1 MSAPVFDL
9 YNFFNSSAAYRVR
22 IALGL
27 KKLEWRHIGVNLR
40 AGEQYKPEY
49 QEVNPNKL
57 VPVFRDGAT
66 TIAQSIA
73 IIDYLDDIQ
82 PQPLLVPRRG
92 EARMR
97 VLEIALTIAC
107 DLHPLNNMRIQKYL
121 SGPMQLSDAKKEEWV
136 NHWLTTGFDAVEKM
150 LPEQEGWA
158 IGDGPTL
165 ADLCIVPQVANALRA
180 SFNMAAYPKL
190 WRVYEHCQRNP
201 AFVAAAPNA
210 QPDYIAH

>member
-49 QEVNPNKL
+49 LELNPNKL

-136 NHWLTTGFDAVEKM
+136 NHWLTTGFDAVERM
-150 LPEQEGWA
+150 LPEQDGWA

-165 ADLCIVPQVANALRA
+165 ADLCIVPQVANALR
-180 SFNMAAYPKL
+180 SGFSMAAYPKL

-201 AFVAAAPNA
+201 AFVAAAPNT

>member
-9 YNFFNSSAAYRVR
+9 YSFFNSSAAYRVR

-27 KKLEWRHIGVNLR
+27 KKLEWRHIGINLR

-49 QEVNPNKL
+49 LELNPNKL
-57 VPVFRDGAT
+57 VPVFRDGGT

-82 PQPLLVPRRG
+82 PQPMLVPRRG
-92 EARMR
+92 EARLR

-121 SGPMQLSDAKKEEWV
+121 SGPMGLSDVKKEEWV
-136 NHWLTTGFDAVEKM
+136 NHWLTTGFDAVERM
-150 LPEQEGWA
+150 LPDKEGWA

-165 ADLCIVPQVANALRA
+165 ADCCIVPQVANALR
-180 SFNMAAYPKL
+180 SSYSMDAYPKI
-190 WRVYEHCQRNP
+190 WRVYEHCQNNP
-201 AFVAAAPNA
+201 AFSAAAPNV
-210 QPDYIAH
+210 QPDYVGH

>member
-1 MSAPVFDL
+1 MSAPIFDL
-9 YNFFNSSAAYRVR
+9 YSFFNSSAAYRVR

-49 QEVNPNKL
+49 LELNPNKL
-57 VPVFRDGAT
+57 VPVFRDGDT

-92 EARMR
+92 EARLR

-121 SGPMQLSDAKKEEWV
+121 SGPMGLSDAKKEEWV
-136 NHWLTTGFDAVEKM
+136 NHWLTTGFDAVERM
-150 LPEQEGWA
+150 LPEKEGWA

-165 ADLCIVPQVANALRA
+165 ADCCIVPQVANALR
-180 SFNMAAYPKL
+180 SSYSMDAYPKIR
-190 WRVYEHCQRNP
+190 RVYEHCQNNP
-201 AFVAAAPNA
+201 AFSAAAPNV
-210 QPDYIAH
+210 QPDYVGH